1 MPTILPDEAAGW
13 YGTLRPDL
21 EYSPDVKRSVW
32 IVLGAVVVVG
42 LVVVALL
49 VNGAIRKPTADPTQI
64 LGQPPSAQLPDGTLL
79 PQERTIVAKAQPDGH
94 LLVTETIVFDAA
106 DGSPSPLLWYLGGV
120 RIGWFT
126 DDRSQQYGVI
136 PSLVT
141 VAAQEIAPKTR
152 AKTNI
157 AVTQEKTGQDDPY
170 SQTQVFRTRPDGGWT
185 KGQHAVTLTY
195 ELADVYLT
203 ANGTTMA
210 VLPLSFFGHPDS
222 SRQSLNV
229 TRVTVTGAKKLRCLQ
244 ENRDFVD
251 QEDCSGSTA
260 TLRYHGDEYNTSI
273 DAVAFVDPSGVTAQP
288 APAPVRKN

>member
-1 MPTILPDEAAGW
+1 M
-13 YGTLRPDL
+13 
-21 EYSPDVKRSVW
+21 KRSVW
-32 IVLGAVVVVG
+32 IVLGAVVVVA

-49 VNGAIRKPTADPTQI
+49 VNGVVRNPLADPTPTPE
-64 LGQPPSAQLPDGTLL
+64 PPRSAQFPDGTLL
-79 PQERTIVAKAQPDGH
+79 PQERTIVAKAQSDGH

-106 DGSPSPLLWYLGGV
+106 DGSPSPLLWYLGGE

-126 DDRSQQYGVI
+126 DDRSQQFGVI

-152 AKTNI
+152 AKTDI
-157 AVTQEKTGQDDPY
+157 VVTQEKTGQDDPY
-170 SQTQVFRTRPDGGWT
+170 SQTQVLRVMPDGGWT
-185 KGQHAVTLTY
+185 TGQHAVTLTY

-203 ANGTTMA
+203 AEGTTMA

-260 TLRYHGDEYNTSI
+260 TLRYHGDEHNSSI
-273 DAVAFVDPSGVTAQP
+273 EAVAFVDPTGVTAQP
-288 APAPVRKN
+288 APAPVRKK